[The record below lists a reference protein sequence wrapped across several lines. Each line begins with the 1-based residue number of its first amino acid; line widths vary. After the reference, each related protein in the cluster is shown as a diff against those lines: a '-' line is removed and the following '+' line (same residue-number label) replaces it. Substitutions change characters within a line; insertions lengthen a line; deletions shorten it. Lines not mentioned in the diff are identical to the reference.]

1 MCEIE
6 KKLGILFLHG
16 MMIKCK
22 SIYPGK
28 SANGYENYRMAQIKG
43 MNSTPGCGLITMEL
57 KVVITLRLLAGAS
70 YLDMIWCS
78 NGDCPSHD

>member
-1 MCEIE
+1 
-6 KKLGILFLHG
+6 
-16 MMIKCK
+16 
-22 SIYPGK
+22 
-28 SANGYENYRMAQIKG
+28 MAQIKV

-78 NGDCPSHD
+78 NGDCPSHV